1 MKQIHKAHFFFY
13 FSFSADV
20 SKREMEAVTQMREA
34 VQMVEAAS
42 LEKEQVTTLPF
53 SEEELFCEW
62 KLLHTCAC
70 MA

>member
-1 MKQIHKAHFFFY
+1 
-13 FSFSADV
+13 
-20 SKREMEAVTQMREA
+20 MEAVTQMREA